1 MATYQ
6 EIKGRKVQSLSAD
19 PPAAI
24 GLGQIWYNTSTNLI
38 KTSVGIGAWAA
49 GATMGSGAYL
59 MRGLG
64 IQTAGL
70 SVGGMTVQP
79 GTTTNTV
86 QEYDGSTWTAASGNL
101 NTPRGTVGCC
111 GTTGAAIGVGGEP
124 GSPSTYSNSAEEYD
138 GSTWTAIT
146 NFPQTVTGLG
156 CFGTAT
162 AVVTGAG
169 AGPTVP
175 GHNKQTYLWNG
186 GSWSTG
192 NAQNTPRNYAA
203 NTAASPGT
211 SGIFTQGNYPP
222 GTSNTENYDGI
233 CWSVG
238 GARNYAAIWSTAS
251 GANANEALAWGGY
264 TIPGGALSTICESY
278 DGTAWTGTP
287 SLATGRSGQGGL
299 GTNAGSLSI
308 GGTPPASPYIPGTAT
323 EQWDLT
329 STVQTITS
337 T

>member
-38 KTSVGIGAWAA
+38 KTSVGIGAWTA

-86 QEYDGSTWTAASGNL
+86 Q
-101 NTPRGTVGCC
+101 
-111 GTTGAAIGVGGEP
+111 
-124 GSPSTYSNSAEEYD
+124 EYD

-308 GGTPPASPYIPGTAT
+308 GGSPPASPYIPGTAT

>member
-38 KTSVGIGAWAA
+38 KTSVGIGAWTA

-86 QEYDGSTWTAASGNL
+86 Q
-101 NTPRGTVGCC
+101 
-111 GTTGAAIGVGGEP
+111 
-124 GSPSTYSNSAEEYD
+124 EYD